1 MRIGIIGVGF
11 VGLSFA
17 TVLGSKGYD
26 VFAADSDQR
35 KVKKINS
42 GIAPFYEPRLSSLL
56 HRALKK
62 SLTVSTNTKQVIDE
76 CDLIFITVGT
86 PTSKNGSINLTT
98 LISVTNEIGKI
109 LTKTKNK
116 PIIIIKSTVIPGTS
130 ITIKKILEKKSKKI
144 VGKDFGLITN
154 PEFLREGKAIHDTLN
169 PHIVVLGGEE
179 KNTINKVKKFYQ
191 GLYRQ
196 KIPYFITNPETAEII
211 KYANNAFLAT
221 KISFINQIANICQ
234 SIPRSNV
241 DEVAKAIGL
250 DPRIGSLFLNA
261 GPGYGGSCLPKDLQ
275 AFISFSSKIGQNS
288 TLLTA
293 VQKTNSEQVKQ
304 ILNLMKNI
312 FPTLK
317 GKRITILGLSFK
329 EDSDDVRESVS
340 IRLIKLL
347 LRHGAK
353 IIVHDPLAIENTKQ
367 IFDNKI
373 FYSKK
378 ISDSL
383 RNSECAVIMTPW
395 NQYSKLTN
403 KNFQKMKKKII
414 VDTRRLLADKRLDV
428 SYYAIGIG
436 N

>member
-26 VFAADSDQR
+26 VFAADFDQK

-42 GIAPFYEPRLSSLL
+42 GIAPFYESRLSSLL

-116 PIIIIKSTVIPGTS
+116 PIIIIKSTVVPGTS

-179 KNTINKVKKFYQ
+179 KNAINKVKKFYQ

-196 KIPYFITNPETAEII
+196 KIPYFITNPETAEMI

-221 KISFINQIANICQ
+221 KITFINQIANICQ
-234 SIPRSNV
+234 SIPGSNV

-275 AFISFSSKIGQNS
+275 AFISFSSKMGQNN
-288 TLLTA
+288 TFLAA
-293 VQKTNSEQVKQ
+293 VQKTNSEQVKK

-329 EDSDDVRESVS
+329 EDSDDIRESVS
-340 IRLIKLL
+340 IKLIKLL
-347 LRHGAK
+347 LKHGTK
-353 IIVHDPLAIENTKQ
+353 IIAHDPMAIENTRTV
-367 IFDNKI
+367 FGNKI
-373 FYSKK
+373 SYTKSIHEALK
-378 ISDSL
+378 
-383 RNSECAVIMTPW
+383 NSECVVIMTPW
-395 NQYSKLTN
+395 THYSKLGN
-403 KNFQKMKKKII
+403 KDFSNYPFLII
-414 VDTRRLLADKRLDV
+414 VLSRMF
-428 SYYAIGIG
+428 
-436 N
+436 